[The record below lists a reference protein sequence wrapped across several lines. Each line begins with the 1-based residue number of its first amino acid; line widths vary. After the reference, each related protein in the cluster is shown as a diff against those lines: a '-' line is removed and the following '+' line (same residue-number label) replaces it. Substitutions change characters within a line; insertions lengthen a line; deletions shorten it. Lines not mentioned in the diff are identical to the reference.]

1 MKNKAVEV
9 TQSQGSPE
17 GMNSG
22 FSFEI
27 SSFLGLRTAR
37 GKEFK
42 FRGKPEGS
50 TKHFR
55 SAFQWQHQCPFKAF
69 IVDGWQAL
77 KILSIQGTGF

>member
-50 TKHFR
+50 TKQKCF
-55 SAFQWQHQCPFKAF
+55 SVAASVPFQSLHC
-69 IVDGWQAL
+69 
-77 KILSIQGTGF
+77 